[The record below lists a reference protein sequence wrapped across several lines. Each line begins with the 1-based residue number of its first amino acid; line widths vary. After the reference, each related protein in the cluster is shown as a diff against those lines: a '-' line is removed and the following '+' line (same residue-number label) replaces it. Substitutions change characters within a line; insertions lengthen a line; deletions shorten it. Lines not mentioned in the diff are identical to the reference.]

1 MMQASLRRKHRVRKS
16 VTTLLGGIATL
27 GLCAFQFGD
36 RNELNK
42 MPFTEV
48 QPLVSD
54 LAKARRLAKQGNID
68 LLAGQAEHEETVRL
82 RGEVTDA
89 NCYLGIH
96 MHAYD
101 HAFCAKLCAAAGG
114 PLVFVPDQGGQV
126 YLVLSEQ
133 NGIRLPENVLDR
145 IGVPGIVVK
154 GKVLDADGLR
164 VLAVEGLVP

>member
-1 MMQASLRRKHRVRKS
+1 
-16 VTTLLGGIATL
+16 VTTLLSVIATL

-42 MPFTEV
+42 MPYTQV
-48 QPLVSD
+48 QPLVLD

-68 LLAGQAEHEETVRL
+68 LLVGQTEPGKTVKL

-89 NCYLGIH
+89 NCYLGFH

-114 PLVFVPDQGGQV
+114 PLVFIPDQGGELF
-126 YLVLSEQ
+126 LVLNEQ
-133 NGIRLPENVLDR
+133 NGVRLPENVLDR
-145 IGVPGIVVK
+145 IGVPGIVLK
-154 GKVLDADGLR
+154 GRVLEAGGMR
-164 VLAVEGLVP
+164 ALAVEELAP

>member
-1 MMQASLRRKHRVRKS
+1 
-16 VTTLLGGIATL
+16 VTTLLSGIATL

-68 LLAGQAEHEETVRL
+68 LLAGQAEPGETVRL

-101 HAFCAKLCAAAGG
+101 DAFCAKLCAAAGG